1 MQVIGAASVI
11 QATSAYCTKLHA
23 ARADDRMIPPT
34 TTQLGRAAEDR
45 ALAWLEAQGL
55 VLVARNVRS
64 RRGEIDLVM
73 RDGQVLVFV
82 EVRQRRS
89 AAHGGAA
96 ASIDA
101 SKQARMWQAA
111 EFYLLRQRRPQ
122 TCRFDAVCIDGDSL
136 RWLKHVLV
144 R

>member
-1 MQVIGAASVI
+1 
-11 QATSAYCTKLHA
+11 
-23 ARADDRMIPPT
+23 MIRPT

-45 ALAWLEAQGL
+45 ALAWLQQQGL

-89 AAHGGAA
+89 AEHGGAA

-101 SKQARMWQAA
+101 NKQARMWHAA
-111 EFYLLRQRRPQ
+111 EFYLLRQRRQ
-122 TCRFDAVCIDGDSL
+122 EACRFDAICIDGDSL

>member
-1 MQVIGAASVI
+1 MTRAS
-11 QATSAYCTKLHA
+11 
-23 ARADDRMIPPT
+23 T
-34 TTQLGRAAEDR
+34 TERGRAAEDR
-45 ALAWLEAQGL
+45 ALAWLQSQGL

-82 EVRQRRS
+82 EVRQRHS
-89 AAHGGAA
+89 TSHGGAA

-101 SKQARMWQAA
+101 TKQARLWHAA
-111 EFYLLRQRRPQ
+111 ELYLLRQGRPAA
-122 TCRFDAVCIDGDSL
+122 CRFDAVCIDGETL
-136 RWLKHVLV
+136 RWLKHVLL